1 MRKTVINCHLCHKN
15 MTRREE
21 SCLEWTSHIA
31 NFARDFSSSCGN
43 CKNRI
48 NFSGRNIIQFSSSH
62 TIVSDSLQPHGL
74 QHARLPCPSPTS
86 GASIS
91 CPSHQWCHPTISSS
105 VVPFSSPLQSFS
117 TSGSFPMR
125 YHTSL
130 IKKDQDGYS
139 TASIIQ
145 TFQSLKFQ
153 QWHETKV
160 KHPQLTTWKL
170 SGEYSV
176 FCISHLKFSHAEKKL
191 SQRGLCLNTLK

>member
-1 MRKTVINCHLCHKN
+1 MLFIHLLPF
-15 MTRREE
+15 
-21 SCLEWTSHIA
+21 SCSV
-31 NFARDFSSSCGN
+31 
-43 CKNRI
+43 K
-48 NFSGRNIIQFSSSH
+48 
-62 TIVSDSLQPHGL
+62 SDSLWPHGL
-74 QHARLPCPSPTS
+74 QHTRPPCPSPTPGVYS
-86 GASIS
+86 NS
-91 CPSHQWCHPTISSS
+91 CPLSWWCHPTISYS